1 MQRKTGREPRESERG
16 DSDIL
21 LLRES
26 EREHQSSII
35 NVDRG
40 VMLMRIS
47 VKNFI

>member
-1 MQRKTGREPRESERG
+1 MQRKTGRERDWRERG
-16 DSDIL
+16 ERDSDIL
-21 LLRES
+21 LLRE
-26 EREHQSSII
+26 HQSIII